1 MIIIGTCSNC
11 TTILSYA
18 LYTKSEIVR
27 FDTSLLLMS
36 PRSGASANGVFNF
49 RRALVFG
56 SI

>member
-1 MIIIGTCSNC
+1 MIMIGTCSNC

-27 FDTSLLLMS
+27 FDTSLLLMI